1 LLNIRSI
8 VVLFFDKFIMASAAF
23 KTLPVKFLNIYG
35 DREKDENQVPGLY
48 YEYLPDPYNPKVITK
63 GGDYFFLGSDRTSIK
78 IEKNVSGNYMLN
90 RSDLTLTPENAR
102 NAKELLKMIIDNT
115 NFNDPTFNDIAEQY
129 LTIINKFIPQP
140 LSAVSPQSAGSR
152 NRRSRKNRSKKSKK
166 SKSRKH

>member
-1 LLNIRSI
+1 M
-8 VVLFFDKFIMASAAF
+8 FFDKFIMASAAF
-23 KTLPVKFLNIYG
+23 KTLPVKFLNIYEG
-35 DREKDENQVPGLY
+35 DREKDENKVSGLY
-48 YEYLPDPYNPKVITK
+48 YEYAPDDPNNPKVITM

-78 IEKNVSGNYMLN
+78 IAKNVSGNYMLN